1 MKIVELECKNCGAP
15 LATDNVSD
23 RLDVARCPHC
33 KTIFAL
39 ETLAP
44 PTPSR
49 KKDTLPARAFLQPKH
64 FEVHRESDELVIQ
77 GQPAASLLWIGPFL
91 LLCIL
96 TPLVAVREYTLE
108 HMDGLS
114 AYMPLGFALMGAL
127 AAAAILSTALRKIVI
142 RVGPEKLSCIREGL
156 WKKHFCDVPSESI
169 VQLYVR
175 EYPTGG
181 NDGRSIRYQLYLV
194 RDLGGREVIYDD
206 FYTAEQALYI
216 EQEIEKRLGLENIR
230 VGDVGE
236 ISR

>member
-15 LATDNVSD
+15 LATDNVND

-33 KTIFAL
+33 RTIFAL
-39 ETLAP
+39 ETLAR

-49 KKDTLPARAFLQPKH
+49 PGGTLPARLLFKPKH
-64 FEVHRESDELVIQ
+64 FEVLHKCDELVIQ
-77 GQPAASLLWIGPFL
+77 GLPAARLFWVGPIL
-91 LLCIL
+91 LLCIFY
-96 TPLVAVREYTLE
+96 PLFMIRDYSLQEE
-108 HMDGLS
+108 EGLI
-114 AYMPLGFALMGAL
+114 ALMPLGFTVIAAL

-156 WKKHFCDVPSESI
+156 WKKHFCDVPVESI

-206 FYTAEQALYI
+206 FYTPEQALYI